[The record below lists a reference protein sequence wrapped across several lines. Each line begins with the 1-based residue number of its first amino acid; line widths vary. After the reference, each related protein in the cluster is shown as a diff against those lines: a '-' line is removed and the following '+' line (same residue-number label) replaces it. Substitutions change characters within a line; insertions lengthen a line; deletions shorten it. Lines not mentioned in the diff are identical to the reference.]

1 MSILS
6 YLIWFSAISF
16 IYFGLGCFFSKFII
30 REFKRYKLPK
40 YRILTGSLQLVGAI
54 GLIVGLYYSS
64 LILIAA
70 SLGLS
75 ILMIAGFAVRL
86 KIKDNFLQSSPSFM
100 YAVINIIITVETYMS
115 LF

>member
-16 IYFGLGCFFSKFII
+16 IYFGFGCFFSKFII

-40 YRILTGSLQLVGAI
+40 FRILTGALQLLGAI
-54 GLIVGLYYSS
+54 GLLIGYYCSP

-70 SLGLS
+70 SIGLS
-75 ILMIAGFAVRL
+75 LLMIAGFVVRL

-100 YAVINIIITVETYMS
+100 YAVINIIITIETYV
-115 LF
+115 LYF